1 MAGLTCPNC
10 NAVASTA
17 EIASGWCDSCGKK
30 IPFSYTAAATSPK
43 RTARDALMAQQT
55 LKATRRS
62 NKFIGTLLGGAL
74 GILVSAIVMVGLLR
88 NAGYILILFVV
99 FAIMLAGLSLGQIV
113 DGMLVKER
121 K

>member
-30 IPFSYTAAATSPK
+30 IPFSYTASATAPK
-43 RTARDALMAQQT
+43 RTARDALMAQQAP
-55 LKATRRS
+55 KATRRS
-62 NKFIGTLLGGAL
+62 NRFIGTLIGGGLGV
-74 GILVSAIVMVGLLR
+74 LVSAIVAVGFLR
-88 NAGYILILFVV
+88 HSGFILILFVI
-99 FAIMLAGLSLGQIV
+99 FAIMVAGLSLGQIL
-113 DGMLVKER
+113 DGMFVRER

>member
-30 IPFSYTAAATSPK
+30 IPFSYTTAAMTPK
-43 RTARDALMAQQT
+43 RTARDALMAQAP
-55 LKATRRS
+55 KATRRA
-62 NKFIGTLLGGAL
+62 NKIIGTLIGGVLGV
-74 GILVSAIVMVGLLR
+74 LVSAIVIVALLR
-88 NAGYILILFVV
+88 HAGYILILFVV

-113 DGMLVKER
+113 DGMFVKER